1 MKGRIAG
8 LSDQSRTRREYL
20 LVSSRSGKLLN
31 YKFVVRSSVAQLF
44 SGSQPVDSAAAA
56 KF

>member
-20 LVSSRSGKLLN
+20 LVSSRSGKLSN